1 MILALIKA
9 QCISLLRDRMAML
22 LTFALPCVMFTVFAI
37 IFGGSSKVQGTNRLK
52 VIVLDQDQSRS
63 SRRLVDGL
71 KAMDKLEV
79 TMLELPSAEIAGR
92 EASENPVSVKATDSA
107 SASNASHDE
116 SRKQAAVAVRSGKAA
131 AAVILPN
138 GLEASMA
145 EFGNS
150 NRPAI
155 ELIYDP
161 ANPLAEQML
170 AGVLQAS
177 AFTSSPDILMEKGL
191 EQFRSLGGPF
201 SPLQETAAAAFKML
215 LSQQG
220 DPENLAAPASA
231 EPNDKS
237 QPASE
242 PAAGQPSAS
251 GFSMTDGIVR
261 IESHSARDVVQSG
274 DAPSSQITS
283 AKMISY
289 YAAGISV
296 MFVMFSM
303 SGAASSLLE
312 HEERGTL
319 ERLLSGRMTI
329 IHLLLSHWIFYVG
342 LGVVQISLMFLFASV
357 VFGLDLWHL
366 ETLAGA
372 GVMATVSSMASAAF
386 IMMIA
391 TLCKSRKQLEGLS
404 SIVIL
409 IMSAVGGSM
418 MPRFIMPAFVLKLSS
433 VAFNA
438 WAMDGFL
445 KVFWYNTPDQSILG
459 SIVGEVA
466 VILAMAAAFLSVAF
480 IAAQRWAVR

>member
-9 QCISLLRDRMAML
+9 QCISLFRDRMAML

-37 IFGGSSKVQGTNRLK
+37 IFGAGSAGAERGKLK
-52 VIVLDQDQSRS
+52 VIVLDRDKTRS
-63 SRRLVDGL
+63 SARLLDTL
-71 KAMDKLEV
+71 KAMKNLEITPFENSITAAAEPKDQATSGAAVDKGLLSGTRQQAALAV
-79 TMLELPSAEIAGR
+79 RGG
-92 EASENPVSVKATDSA
+92 SA
-107 SASNASHDE
+107 S
-116 SRKQAAVAVRSGKAA
+116 
-131 AAVILPN
+131 AAVILPQ

-145 EFGNS
+145 EFGQS
-150 NRPAI
+150 DRPAI

-177 AFTSSPDILMEKGL
+177 AFTSSSDVLMAKGL
-191 EQFRSLGGPF
+191 EQFRTMGGPF
-201 SPLQETAAAAFKML
+201 SPLQEV
-215 LSQQG
+215 
-220 DPENLAAPASA
+220 
-231 EPNDKS
+231 
-237 QPASE
+237 
-242 PAAGQPSAS
+242 AAGAFRTMLSHQAVADPAKAGSTPES
-251 GFSMTDGIVR
+251 YGFSMADGIVR
-261 IESHSARDVVQSG
+261 IESHSARDLVKSDDPG
-274 DAPSSQITS
+274 TSRITS

-329 IHLLLSHWIFYVG
+329 LHLLLSHWMFYVG
-342 LGVVQISLMFLFASV
+342 LGVVQISLMFVFASI
-357 VFGLDLWHL
+357 VFGLDLWHV

-372 GVMATVSSMASAAF
+372 GIMALVSSMASAAF
-386 IMMIA
+386 VMMIA

-409 IMSAVGGSM
+409 IMSAIGGSM

-445 KVFWYNTPDQSILG
+445 KVFWYNTPDKSIVVSILG
-459 SIVGEVA
+459 EVS
-466 VILAMAAAFLSVAF
+466 VILTMAAIFFS
-480 IAAQRWAVR
+480 IACTAARRWAVR

>member
-1 MILALIKA
+1 MIFALITA
-9 QCISLLRDRMAML
+9 QCISLVRDRMAML

-37 IFGGSSKVQGTNRLK
+37 IFGSGSAGVEKGKLK
-52 VIVLDQDQSRS
+52 VIVLDQDGTPS
-63 SRRLVDGL
+63 SGRLLDSL
-71 KAMDKLEV
+71 KAMNNLEV
-79 TMLELPSAEIAGR
+79 TLMEHTITGNSM
-92 EASENPVSVKATDSA
+92 SESQPAATTTGSGEVFSDA
-107 SASNASHDE
+107 M
-116 SRKQAAVAVRSGKAA
+116 KQAATSVRGGKAS
-131 AAVILPN
+131 AAVILPQ

-145 EFGNS
+145 EFGQS
-150 NRPAI
+150 DRPSI
-155 ELIYDP
+155 KLLYDP

-177 AFTSSPDILMEKGL
+177 AFTSSPGVLMEKGL
-191 EQFRSLGGPF
+191 DQFRTMGGPF
-201 SPLQETAAAAFKML
+201 SPLQEVAAGAFKTL
-215 LSQQG
+215 LSN
-220 DPENLAAPASA
+220 DPNADQA
-231 EPNDKS
+231 E
-237 QPASE
+237 
-242 PAAGQPSAS
+242 AGNSPGLK

-261 IESHSARDVVQSG
+261 IESHSARDVVQADETGTSN
-274 DAPSSQITS
+274 ITS

-342 LGVVQISLMFLFASV
+342 LGVVQISLMFVFASV
-357 VFGLDLWHL
+357 VFGLDLWHV

-372 GVMATVSSMASAAF
+372 GIMALVSSMASAAF
-386 IMMIA
+386 VMMIA

-409 IMSAVGGSM
+409 IMSAIGGSM
-418 MPRFIMPAFVLKLSS
+418 MPRFIMPEFILKLSS
-433 VAFNA
+433 IAFNA

-445 KVFWYNTPDQSILG
+445 KVFWYNTPDESIVVSILREV
-459 SIVGEVA
+459 SI
-466 VILAMAAAFLSVAF
+466 ILSMAAIFFSIACVA
-480 IAAQRWAVR
+480 ARRWAVR

>member
-1 MILALIKA
+1 MLFALIKA
-9 QCISLLRDRMAML
+9 QCISLFRDRMAML

-37 IFGGSSKVQGTNRLK
+37 IFGTGSAGAERGKLK
-52 VIVLDQDQSRS
+52 VLVLDQDETRS
-63 SRRLVDGL
+63 SERLLNSLQTMKNLEITLLENTITAGAAAKDQSTATAAVDAGL
-71 KAMDKLEV
+71 LSD
-79 TMLELPSAEIAGR
+79 PR
-92 EASENPVSVKATDSA
+92 Q
-107 SASNASHDE
+107 
-116 SRKQAAVAVRSGKAA
+116 QAALAVRGGNAA
-131 AAVILPN
+131 AAVILPQ

-145 EFGNS
+145 EFGQS
-150 NRPAI
+150 DRSAI

-177 AFTSSPDILMEKGL
+177 AFTSSSDVLMEKGL
-191 EQFRSLGGPF
+191 EQFRTMGGPF
-201 SPLQETAAAAFKML
+201 SPLQEVAAGAFKTML
-215 LSQQG
+215 RDQG
-220 DPENLAAPASA
+220 DADPAG
-231 EPNDKS
+231 
-237 QPASE
+237 
-242 PAAGQPSAS
+242 AGDMPGPK
-251 GFSMTDGIVR
+251 GFSMADGIVR
-261 IESHSARDVVQSG
+261 IESHSARDVTKSNDSG
-274 DAPSSQITS
+274 TSRITS

-329 IHLLLSHWIFYVG
+329 LHLLLSHWMFYVG
-342 LGVVQISLMFLFASV
+342 LGVVQISLMFVFASV
-357 VFGLDLWHL
+357 VFGLDLWHV

-372 GVMATVSSMASAAF
+372 GIMALVSSMASAAF
-386 IMMIA
+386 VMMIA

-409 IMSAVGGSM
+409 IMSAIGGSM

-445 KVFWYNTPDQSILG
+445 KVFWYNTPEQSIVV
-459 SIVGEVA
+459 SILKEVC
-466 VILAMAAAFLSVAF
+466 VILSMAAIFFSIACVA
-480 IAAQRWAVR
+480 ARRWAVR